1 MSKPIQPVQSQRVLR
16 LRSLF
21 AFLILFGYFGTH
33 VGTSTVNAQT
43 LPSGITSAND
53 GTNTQIRTQGN
64 VVHIEGGTTTGNNL
78 FQSFGQF
85 GVNAGQVA
93 NFQST
98 ANIQNILGRVTG
110 GNASIINGQLQ
121 VTGSNANLFLINP
134 AGMIFGANAQLNLPA
149 AFTATTANGI
159 RFGDQQWLNAI
170 GSNSYNSLVGN
181 PTGYGFAAGPGGT
194 IVNSGNLSATQ
205 ITLLGGTV
213 VNTGTLT
220 SSNGGTLTVQAVP
233 GEKLVRITDS
243 NALLSL
249 DLPLQNPS
257 IPTSPIAPR
266 SLPQL
271 LTGGGIPEVQG
282 IRVENGI
289 VYLSATQTPIAT
301 TPGATTIA
309 GTLSANGSQ
318 NGGRIQINGEKT
330 YVAATLS
337 ATGGTG
343 KGGFIDTSGKSLTI
357 APSTQVNTLSK
368 TGATGTWLLD
378 PTDLEVIAPGAS
390 STADSII
397 QRTTLETNLASTDVT
412 LQADKSITI
421 STAINASSG
430 KKLNLDAPT
439 IALNAPIR
447 IGAGNL
453 SGTATTVN
461 VGANGTIYNA
471 VDVAAAN
478 ALVTLSPTLY
488 TLQPEAGQAEV
499 RLTRP
504 ITIQGTTSGLNQT
517 TIDGGNNVE
526 SISPIRLFSIGDT
539 TATLRN
545 LILQN
550 GVSDDVGGAIYNG
563 GTLTLDRVTLRD
575 NSAEKDGG
583 ALYNAT
589 NSFANI
595 TNSTFKNNIASDD
608 GGAIANHGSM
618 TIDNSTL
625 SNNLSEGQSSPVS
638 GGGAILNTSEAN
650 LTISNSTLSGNRAK
664 VGGAIR
670 NDGLLTLDSNTIAN
684 NIATRS
690 GGGIVNTVNPAELVK
705 LISSPATIAKLLN
718 DSALVGILASNPDI
732 GLSLVSIQLNPSA
745 TNISN
750 FVTLL
755 SSKPDVVN
763 QLINNPTIVNLIAN
777 SQASFTIQGKTSLRN
792 TIVAQNNAPI
802 APDAT
807 GNAGSF
813 TDAGYN
819 LIGVR
824 EGFNNPIA
832 ATTQSGTTI
841 NPLNPNLAPLG
852 NYGGLTET
860 HALHL
865 GSAALNRG
873 STTLT
878 TDQRGKPRSSPVD
891 IGAFESSGFRLKAGT
906 GNKLDTVV
914 NTAFQPLNVQV
925 EAIDPL
931 EPVKGTIAL
940 TVVSTPGSTNAQ
952 FLNTTPQTIA
962 IDETGKG
969 TITGKANTIAGIH
982 SLRSTAVGLTGS
994 ANFNLLNLADSAFNI
1009 TPLNGSGQKT
1019 IVNTAFKQLEAK
1031 VTDQFGNPVANTPV
1045 SFVVPSSGPS
1055 AIATTLTANTNEQGI
1070 VILPITANG
1079 LDGTFVVTGKLNGS
1093 DASAQFTL
1101 TNQPIVNPIIDP
1113 IPNNPI
1119 PNNPIPNNPIPNNPN
1134 ANNAKSV
1141 NVQGQDIQRSA
1152 PKKNSI
1158 IQPNTT
1164 QTPILCVINDRIEK
1178 SQPDRQDGQ
1187 IPEPQRAC
1195 VNSRSGE

>member
-1 MSKPIQPVQSQRVLR
+1 MSTAFKPTI
-16 LRSLF
+16 RSLF

-33 VGTSTVNAQT
+33 VGTHAVSAQSIT
-43 LPSGITSAND
+43 PAITSAND
-53 GTNTQIRTQGN
+53 GTNTQIRSQGN
-64 VVHIEGGTTTGNNL
+64 VIHIEGGTTAGNNL

-85 GVNAGQVA
+85 GVSAGQVA

-98 ANIQNILGRVTG
+98 ANIQTILGRVTG
-110 GNASIINGQLQ
+110 GNASMINGQLQ

-134 AGMIFGANAQLNLPA
+134 AGIIFGANAQLNLPA

-170 GSNSYNSLVGN
+170 GSNSYASLIGN

-194 IVNSGNLSATQ
+194 IVNSGNLSATHL
-205 ITLLGGTV
+205 TLLGGTV

-233 GEKLVRITDS
+233 GGKLVRLTES
-243 NALLSL
+243 NTLLSL

-257 IPTSPIAPR
+257 IPTHPIAPR

-271 LTGGGIPEVQG
+271 LTGGSIPEVQG

-301 TPGATTIA
+301 TAGATTIA
-309 GTLSANGSQ
+309 GNLTANGSH

-357 APSTQVNTLSK
+357 APSTRVNTLSK
-368 TGATGTWLLD
+368 TGTIGTWLLD
-378 PTDLEVIAPGAS
+378 PINLEVVAPGAS
-390 STADSII
+390 STADSIV
-397 QRTTLETNLASTDVT
+397 QGTTLAANLAATDVT
-412 LQADKSITI
+412 LQADNKITI
-421 STAINASSG
+421 STPINSSSG
-430 KKLNLDAPT
+430 NQLNLDAPT
-439 IALNAPIR
+439 IDLNAPIR

-453 SGTATTVN
+453 SGTANTVN
-461 VGANGTIYNA
+461 VGINGTIYNA

-488 TLQPEAGQAEV
+488 SLQPEAGQAEV
-499 RLTRP
+499 NLSRP
-504 ITIQGTTSGLNQT
+504 ITIQGTTQGLNQT

-526 SISPIRLFSIGDT
+526 SISPIRLFTIDQT

-550 GVSDDVGGAIYNG
+550 GVSDTIGGAIYND
-563 GTLTLDRVTLRD
+563 GTLNLDRVTLRD
-575 NSAEKDGG
+575 NRAGNDGG

-589 NSFANI
+589 NSIANI
-595 TNSTFKNNIASDD
+595 TNSTFKDNIASDD
-608 GGAIANHGSM
+608 GGAIANRGTL
-618 TIDNSTL
+618 TILNSTL

-638 GGGAILNTSEAN
+638 GGGAILNTAEAT
-650 LTISNSTLSGNRAK
+650 LTIRNSTLSGNRAK

-670 NDGLLTLDSNTIAN
+670 NDGRLTLDSNTIAN
-684 NIATRS
+684 NSATRS
-690 GGGIVNTVNPAELVK
+690 GGGIVNSVNPAELVA
-705 LISSPATIAKLLN
+705 LISSPATIAQLIADPAIALLLFN
-718 DSALVGILASNPDI
+718 NPDI
-732 GLSLVSIQLNPSA
+732 ALSLARLRANPNTA
-745 TNISN
+745 N
-750 FVTLL
+750 FTSLVTLL

-763 QLINNPTIVNLIAN
+763 QIITNPTVINLIAT
-777 SQASFTIQGKTSLRN
+777 SQASLTIQGKTSFRN

-813 TDAGYN
+813 TDEGHN
-819 LIGVR
+819 LIGVNQ
-824 EGFNNPIA
+824 GFNSPIA
-832 ATTQSGTTI
+832 TTTQSGTST

-865 GSAALNRG
+865 GSAALNTG
-873 STTLT
+873 LTTLT
-878 TDQRGKPRSSPVD
+878 TDQRGKTRSGLVD

-906 GNKLDTVV
+906 GNKLDTIV
-914 NTAFQPLNVQV
+914 NTAFQPLNIQV

-940 TVVSTPGSTNAQ
+940 SVVSTPGSTNAQ

-962 IDETGKG
+962 IDENGKG
-969 TITGKANTIAGIH
+969 RITGNANTIAGIH
-982 SLRSTAVGLTGS
+982 SLSSTAVGLTGS
-994 ANFNLLNLADSAFNI
+994 ANFNLLNLADTAVNI

-1045 SFVVPSSGPS
+1045 SFIVPSSGPS

-1079 LDGTFVVTGKLNGS
+1079 LDGTFVVTGKLNGN

-1101 TNQPIVNPIIDP
+1101 TNQPIVNS
-1113 IPNNPI
+1113 N
-1119 PNNPIPNNPIPNNPN
+1119 PNNPN
-1134 ANNAKSV
+1134 PNNPESFP
-1141 NVQGQDIQRSA
+1141 IQAQEIRRSA
-1152 PKKNSI
+1152 PQKNTI
-1158 IQPNTT
+1158 TQPNTT
-1164 QTPILCVINDRIEK
+1164 QTPILCVVNDRIEK
-1178 SQPDRQDGQ
+1178 PQSDRQDGQ